1 VRIIRRGLGL
11 MLAVV
16 LVALIAVTGLLAW
29 VTARA
34 LPQTGG
40 TAHVPGLAAT
50 ATVVR
55 DATGIAHITADT
67 THDLFFAQGYVHASE
82 RMWQMEVWRHI
93 SAGRLAELF
102 GASQLDTDRF
112 IRTLGWR
119 VAAQRDLDAVAPGA
133 RAVLDAYTAGVNA
146 WLDGHRG
153 SLGLAFV
160 VSGVTP
166 EPWSDL
172 DTIAWGKVQAWNL
185 GGNFDSEVFRYLA
198 DAALGDPARTD
209 ELFPPYRKDAPV
221 ITPTGLPGSGGAGAT
236 GATGATRRPGTTTG
250 GGGTGA
256 VTAGRTATTGRTGTT
271 AVRAAA
277 IGTAEAAA
285 WRSIAALGQEVLRT
299 AGLDAADGLAS
310 DHGIGSNDWVV
321 APRLSASGGALL
333 ANDPHLGI
341 SMPSIWYINGLHCR
355 TVSTTCP
362 YDVAGVSFPG
372 VPGVVLGHNARI
384 AWGATNVDPD
394 VEDLVIETVDPAN
407 PAAYLH
413 EGSSV
418 PFGVRHEQIKVKG
431 GDPVDLVVRSTMHGP
446 VLNDVD
452 ERLAKAPPMALR
464 WTANLEP
471 DRTFEALLGV
481 DRAADFK
488 AFRASL
494 ALYGAPAQ
502 NFVYA
507 DVDGHIGYQFP
518 GFVPVRADPADHGD
532 RPVRGDDGS
541 GEWTGRIPFDD
552 LPWQLDPVGGS
563 IVTANNAA
571 VDAAYPYFVAQE
583 WDPGY
588 RAQRIVD
595 QLHRLGADGL
605 TVADLG
611 RIQLDSS
618 PLAARETIPLS
629 RKAVPATDDG
639 ATISARIAGWDG
651 ACAESSLGCA
661 AWNAW
666 QYRVLRDIFDD
677 DLGTL
682 ARDYVGSP
690 FSWVLLGRLLGDPT
704 SAWWDDAATPDVT
717 ETADVI
723 VARALDEAG
732 AELRAA
738 LGSPDRWSWGRL
750 HTATFGEATLG
761 ASGIGPLEWYF
772 NDGPHPVPGT
782 AGAVDNTYFRYS
794 SAYADPTD
802 PSYAPVGIDHVF
814 DMTNMPSYRL
824 TIDMH
829 DLDGARIIIT
839 TGQSGNP
846 FDRHYNDQI
855 APWTSGRTVAL
866 PFTPAAIAAAAASTL
881 TLTP

>member
-1 VRIIRRGLGL
+1 MRIVKRGLGVAL
-11 MLAVV
+11 VVV
-16 LVALIAVTGLLAW
+16 LVAVIAVTGLLVW
-29 VTARA
+29 ITARA
-34 LPQTGG
+34 LPQTSG
-40 TAHVPGLAAT
+40 TAQVPGLGAAV
-50 ATVVR
+50 AVVR
-55 DATGIAHITADT
+55 DGTGIAHITADT

-102 GASQLDTDRF
+102 GASQLDTDKF

-119 VAAQRDLDAVAPGA
+119 IAAQRDLDAIAPDA
-133 RAVLDAYTAGVNA
+133 RAVLDAYTQGINA

-160 VSGVTP
+160 ASGVTP
-166 EPWSDL
+166 EPWTDL
-172 DTIAWGKVQAWNL
+172 DTVAWGKVQAWNL

-209 ELFPPYRKDAPV
+209 QLFPGYREDAPV

-236 GATGATRRPGTTTG
+236 LTAGATGRRDTAAAADTAGGTAVTG
-250 GGGTGA
+250 G
-256 VTAGRTATTGRTGTT
+256 TAGRTG
-271 AVRAAA
+271 A
-277 IGTAEAAA
+277 IGIAEAAG
-285 WRSIAALGQEVLRT
+285 WRSVAALGQGVLRT
-299 AGLDAADGLAS
+299 AGLDTADGLAS

-321 APRLSASGGALL
+321 GPELSATRGALL

-355 TVSTTCP
+355 TVSAACP

-394 VEDLVIETVDPAN
+394 VQDLVIETVDPAN
-407 PAAYLH
+407 PAAYLRK
-413 EGSSV
+413 GTSV
-418 PFGVRHEQIKVKG
+418 PFDVRHEQIKVKG
-431 GDPVDLVVRSTMHGP
+431 GDPVDLVVRSTAHGP
-446 VLNDVD
+446 ILNDVD

-471 DRTFEALLGV
+471 DRTFEAILGLNT
-481 DRAADFK
+481 AADFQD
-488 AFRASL
+488 FRASL
-494 ALYGAPAQ
+494 AIYGAPAQ

-518 GFVPVRADPADHGD
+518 GYVPVRSDPADRGD

-541 GEWTGRIPFDD
+541 GEWTGRIPYDD
-552 LPWQLDPVGGS
+552 LPWQFDPIDGRV
-563 IVTANNAA
+563 VTANNAA
-571 VDAAYPYFVAQE
+571 VDTDYPYFVAQE

-588 RAQRIVD
+588 RAEQIID
-595 QLHRLGADGL
+595 QIGLYGDDGL
-605 TVADLG
+605 TVSELG
-611 RIQLDSS
+611 QIQLDTA
-618 PLAARETIPLS
+618 PLAARDLAPSFDE
-629 RKAVPATDDG
+629 AVPATDDG
-639 ATISARIAGWDG
+639 DTIATRIDDWDG
-651 ACAESSLGCA
+651 ACDESSLGCA

-666 QYRVLRDIFDD
+666 EYRVMRDIFDD

-690 FSWVLLGRLLGDPT
+690 FSWVLLGLLLDDPT
-704 SAWWDDAATPDVT
+704 SRWWDDARTPDVT
-717 ETADVI
+717 ETSDTI

-732 AELRAA
+732 AELRAS
-738 LGSPDRWSWGRL
+738 LGSPDRWSWARL
-750 HTATFGEATLG
+750 HTATFREATLG
-761 ASGIGPLEWYF
+761 TSGIGPLEWYF
-772 NDGPHPVPGT
+772 NDGPHAVPGT
-782 AGAVDNTYFRYS
+782 AGAVDNTYFRFS
-794 SAYADPTD
+794 SAYPDPTD
-802 PSYAPVGIDHVF
+802 PAYVPVGIDHVF
-814 DMTNMPSYRL
+814 DVTNMPSYRL
-824 TIDMH
+824 TIDMS

-846 FDRHYNDQI
+846 FDRHYDDQI
-855 APWTSGRTVAL
+855 APWTHGGTVPL
-866 PFTPAAIAAAAASTL
+866 PFTTGAIAAAAASTL